1 MAVGTV
7 LSRLTGLLRLVA
19 LVYAVHFSGLADAYN
34 LANTMPNV
42 VHDVVLGGI
51 VSATFVPVFVSQ
63 LARASEEEAWRAISA
78 VTSVAVLVI
87 GAASVAFLV
96 ATPWIIDAMTALNRA
111 SGAGAE
117 RTVATQLLVLF
128 VPQLACYGC
137 ISVATALLNARRRF
151 AAPMFAPIVNN
162 LVLIGALVAF
172 GLVVRNPTPEGL
184 LAHRGQLLLLGLGT
198 TVGVGVQLAGLLP
211 SLRRADLRLRWYPRL
226 GHPAVRAVVSLS
238 GWTVGLVVGNQ
249 LALLVVLALAVHVG
263 PGSVTAYTYAYTFFQ
278 LPYGVV
284 AVSIMSAAA
293 PELAAHWAQQNLRA
307 FRRRMDVGLR
317 VMLAVVVPIAGA
329 MLVLAKPLLALLG
342 VMIGHASS
350 TGTTAVALAMLSLG
364 LPGFCAFLYVIRV
377 LQCMQDLRS
386 AFWLYA
392 LENGVNI
399 VGAIALA
406 GPLGVRGITLS
417 ISIAYTVAAV
427 AGLRHVRRK
436 VGGLDPARVG
446 RPVGRVALSTIGLL
460 VGAVLGTSISA
471 SDHLGP
477 LLARLFVG
485 LAAGLVGYLAV
496 AAALM
501 TLERRRRGAIPARHR
516 PPAVAPDRLGRPPEG
531 PVPPRQAG
539 EAEPSENPEEPG
551 AGVAENLGEHG
562 AGVAGGQAGTGGD
575 TGDGSGGG
583 GTLGGGEEPGRGGGP
598 RPDTASGRPGRRPP
612 WWRRSRQGRP
622 PAPLPLPPAGRP
634 PLRPTR
640 LGPTRPPGDRED
652 GGSGRLGPQ
661 RRGPAGRP

>member
-87 GAASVAFLV
+87 GLASVAFLV
-96 ATPWIIDAMTALNRA
+96 ASPWIIDAMTALNRA

-198 TVGVGVQLAGLLP
+198 TVGVGVQLACLLP

-293 PELAAHWAQQNLRA
+293 PDLAAHWARQHLQA

-399 VGAIALA
+399 VGAVALA

-427 AGLRHVRRK
+427 AGLRHLRRK
-436 VGGLDPARVG
+436 VGGLDRARVG
-446 RPVGRVALSTIGLL
+446 RPVGRVALSTVGLL

-471 SDHLGP
+471 SDHLGA

-501 TLERRRRGAIPARHR
+501 TLERRRHGTAPARRR
-516 PPAVAPDRLGRPPEG
+516 PPAEGPEPVVAAPD
-531 PVPPRQAG
+531 
-539 EAEPSENPEEPG
+539 EAEPLQAGAPAPSATPEE
-551 AGVAENLGEHG
+551 AD
-562 AGVAGGQAGTGGD
+562 AGTHGGPA
-575 TGDGSGGG
+575 GGG
-583 GTLGGGEEPGRGGGP
+583 GESGDGGEDAGGGGGGDQGGEERAAPGP
-598 RPDTASGRPGRRPP
+598 RPGAVPGRADRRPP

-622 PAPLPLPPAGRP
+622 PGPLPLPPAGRP

-640 LGPTRPPGDRED
+640 LGPTRPPGDRDD

>member
-63 LARASEEEAWRAISA
+63 LARASEEEAWEAISA

-87 GAASVAFLV
+87 GVASVAFLV
-96 ATPWIIDAMTALNRA
+96 ATPWIIGAMTALNRA
-111 SGAGAE
+111 SGAAAE

-151 AAPMFAPIVNN
+151 AAPMFAPIANN
-162 LVLIGALVAF
+162 AVLIGALVAF
-172 GLVVRNPTPEGL
+172 GLVTRSPTPQAL
-184 LAHRGQLLLLGLGT
+184 LAHRGELLLLGLGT
-198 TVGVGVQLAGLLP
+198 TVGVGVQLGCLFP

-226 GHPAVRAVVSLS
+226 GHPAVRRVIGLS

-293 PELAAHWAQQNLRA
+293 PDLAAHWASRDLRA
-307 FRRRMDVGLR
+307 FRRRMDGGLR
-317 VMLAVVVPIAGA
+317 VMLAVIIPVSAL

-342 VMIGHASS
+342 VMIGHPAS

-364 LPGFCAFLYVIRV
+364 LPGFCTFLYVVRV
-377 LQCMQDLRS
+377 LQSTQDLRS

-392 LENGVNI
+392 LENGVN
-399 VGAIALA
+399 VVAAIALA

-427 AGLRHVRRK
+427 VGLRHVRRRI
-436 VGGLDPARVG
+436 GGLDPARVG
-446 RPVGRVALSTIGLL
+446 RPLGRVTTATVVLL
-460 VGAVLGTSISA
+460 LGAVLGSSVSA
-471 SDHLGP
+471 SDHLGA
-477 LLARLFVG
+477 LLARLLIGLGAG
-485 LAAGLVGYLAV
+485 LAGYVGA

-501 TLERRRRGAIPARHR
+501 AVERRGRPEPARPAR
-516 PPAVAPDRLGRPPEG
+516 PTMTIASAAAGPPPADDGEVGPGPEPEPEPADEPDE
-531 PVPPRQAG
+531 
-539 EAEPSENPEEPG
+539 EEPVDGHDLG
-551 AGVAENLGEHG
+551 ARPAAAVASL
-562 AGVAGGQAGTGGD
+562 
-575 TGDGSGGG
+575 
-583 GTLGGGEEPGRGGGP
+583 
-598 RPDTASGRPGRRPP
+598 SGRPGGRRRRLA
-612 WWRRSRQGRP
+612 WWRGPRPGPPP
-622 PAPLPLPPAGRP
+622 PAPLPPAGRP
-634 PLRPTR
+634 PFRPTR
-640 LGPTRPPGDRED
+640 LGPTRAPGDRDD
-652 GGSGRLGPQ
+652 GGSGRLGPE
-661 RRGPAGRP
+661 RGGPAGRP